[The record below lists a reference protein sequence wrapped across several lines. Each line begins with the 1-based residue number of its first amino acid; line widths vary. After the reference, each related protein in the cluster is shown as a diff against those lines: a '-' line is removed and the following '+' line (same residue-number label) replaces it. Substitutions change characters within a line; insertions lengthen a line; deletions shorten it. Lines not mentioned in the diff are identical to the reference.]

1 VGIARLVGGSIVPLE
16 AEGLDGVETPVEVGD
31 L

>member
-1 VGIARLVGGSIVPLE
+1 MARLVGGSIALLE
-16 AEGLDGVETPVEVGD
+16 TEGLDGVETPVEVGD